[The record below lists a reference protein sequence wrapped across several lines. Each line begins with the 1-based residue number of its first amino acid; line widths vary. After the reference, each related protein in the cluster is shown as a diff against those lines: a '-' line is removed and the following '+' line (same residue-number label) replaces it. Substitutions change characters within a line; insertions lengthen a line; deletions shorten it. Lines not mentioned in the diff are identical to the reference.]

1 MLIRSRAVKIWFF
14 LEKTYFSSYV
24 RNMLWFTIYCKYHDW
39 ITTYLTLTLCSLS
52 VFSNFQWSSV
62 VASHIRD
69 TFFKLFQLPTIG
81 HVVFIWKSQI
91 HWAESVERFGI
102 CRNWV
107 RLPGAPMTRLRL
119 RNICGISL
127 GKFQYNNFI
136 SGTTVHLSAKALAPE
151 FLRSHGTAPAPHN
164 WLCGILWGKVE
175 LDDLNLWK
183 NHGTYN
189 RR

>member
-1 MLIRSRAVKIWFF
+1 
-14 LEKTYFSSYV
+14 
-24 RNMLWFTIYCKYHDW
+24 MLWFTIYCKYHDW
-39 ITTYLTLTLCSLS
+39 VPTYLTLTLCSLS

-136 SGTTVHLSAKALAPE
+136 SGTTVHLSAKASGVPKKPW
-151 FLRSHGTAPAPHN
+151 LRLRLHITGFVALHWEKSNTITLP
-164 WLCGILWGKVE
+164 VE
-175 LDDLNLWK
+175 QRYICPQRL
-183 NHGTYN
+183 
-189 RR
+189 